1 MTVALEEA
9 TYASWGRRALAVL
22 IDLALVIGSVVGLYL
37 FAWAAGGYDYET
49 DTLADAWAVV
59 YLPLFL
65 LGPPIYFW
73 LMIGRYGCTLGKRAV
88 RIVVRRS
95 DDLAPVGYGRALG
108 RVAAW
113 GLLAWFVVPLLLSVL
128 WPIWDSRN
136 QTLVDKIASTLVL
149 RA

>member
-1 MTVALEEA
+1 MNRGAMTVALEEA

-22 IDLALVIGSVVGLYL
+22 IDLALVMGSVVGLYL
-37 FAWAAGGYDYET
+37 F
-49 DTLADAWAVV
+49 AWAVV

-65 LGPPIYFW
+65 LGPPMYFW

-95 DDLAPVGYGRALG
+95 DDLAPVGYGRVLG

-128 WPIWDSRN
+128 WPIWDPRN